1 MFHTVYEKV
10 TSNTHTHIMICC
22 TVSTISTSYVHT
34 QVLGTPQVLNLLHIL
49 QSMVLIER
57 DSSDAGMIWTLLE
70 ELAQRTV
77 LMNEPQRIEEFR
89 RKSLELIAEAVK
101 SRRASTANG
110 NIIMIVIIYY

>member
-1 MFHTVYEKV
+1 
-10 TSNTHTHIMICC
+10 MICC
-22 TVSTISTSYVHT
+22 TVSTLSTSCVHT

-89 RKSLELIAEAVK
+89 RKSLELITEAVK
-101 SRRASTANG
+101 SRRTSIANG